1 MLKIRKLVNLLIYL
15 KEFFSISNIIS
26 SMKIF
31 YYSIL
36 KQNTRYPN
44 YLFNFEKKISEYF
57 GSKYA
62 LTFSNGTTAC
72 NALLYSLGVKKGSRV
87 LVSKLTFPSVISTI
101 LRIGATP
108 IYLDFDKDLQID
120 NNDNHK
126 IQNSDFFL
134 ITHAYGLPQNIDNIR
149 SILNLNKKL
158 ILIEDISH
166 AQGAIINNSMV
177 GTIGSGS
184 FMSMQGDKAINA
196 GEGGVVLTND
206 EDVYNRLIYLSHL
219 NRKTSED
226 RKINLLSKIGF
237 IGKGRMNPLG
247 AITALSDI
255 KNLHKR
261 NKIIREKIK
270 IIYENLKGLKYIHL
284 PKIDKYEN
292 LGGFHYGIPFFC
304 ESKTTLSNLKNE
316 FKIVEYNWPNLDLN
330 ENFNDPDKFLNLL
343 YDKDLNLEKVFQ
355 KSNDLRDQLYFF
367 DLKEIINLN
376 KNKITHKIKIFKTY
390 EN

>member
-1 MLKIRKLVNLLIYL
+1 
-15 KEFFSISNIIS
+15 
-26 SMKIF
+26 MKIIRILTHLKYSLSMRNIASSFKIFF
-31 YYSIL
+31 YNIL

-44 YLFNFEKKISEYF
+44 YLLKFEKEVSNYF
-57 GSKYA
+57 NSKFA
-62 LTFSNGTTAC
+62 LSFSNGTTAC
-72 NALLYSLGVKKGSRV
+72 TALLYSIGVKKNSKIII
-87 LVSKLTFPSVISTI
+87 SKLTFPSVISSI
-101 LRIGATP
+101 LRIGALP
-108 IYLDFDKDLQID
+108 IYLDFDKNFQIKGD
-120 NNDNHK
+120 VNREK
-126 IQNSDFFL
+126 ILSSDFFL

-196 GEGGVVLTND
+196 GEGGLVLTND
-206 EDVYNRLIYLSHL
+206 KDVYNRLIYLSHL

-316 FKIVEYNWPNLDLN
+316 FKIVEYNWPNLDLD
-330 ENFNDPDKFLNLL
+330 ENFNDPDKFLHLL

>member
-1 MLKIRKLVNLLIYL
+1 
-15 KEFFSISNIIS
+15 
-26 SMKIF
+26 MKIIRILTHLKYSLSLRNIASSFKIFF
-31 YYSIL
+31 YNIL

-44 YLFNFEKKISEYF
+44 YLLKFEKEVSNYF
-57 GSKYA
+57 NSKFA
-62 LTFSNGTTAC
+62 LSFSNGTTAC
-72 NALLYSLGVKKGSRV
+72 TALLYSIGVKKNSKIII
-87 LVSKLTFPSVISTI
+87 SKLTFPSVISSI
-101 LRIGATP
+101 LRIGALP
-108 IYLDFDKDLQID
+108 IYLDFDKNFQIKGD
-120 NNDNHK
+120 VNREK
-126 IQNSDFFL
+126 ILSSDFFL

-196 GEGGVVLTND
+196 GEGGLVLTND
-206 EDVYNRLIYLSHL
+206 KDVYNRLIYLSHL

-316 FKIVEYNWPNLDLN
+316 FKIVEYNWPNLDLD
-330 ENFNDPDKFLNLL
+330 ENFNDPDKFLHLL

>member
-1 MLKIRKLVNLLIYL
+1 MKIIRILKHL
-15 KEFFSISNIIS
+15 KECLNFRGFFSSV
-26 SMKIF
+26 KIF
-31 YYSIL
+31 YYNFL
-36 KQNTRYPN
+36 KLNTRYPK
-44 YLFNFEKKISEYF
+44 YLLNFEKEVSNYF
-57 GSKYA
+57 GSKYS
-62 LTFSNGTTAC
+62 LSFSNGTTGC
-72 NALLYSLGVKKGSRV
+72 TALLYALGVKKNSKI
-87 LVSKLTFPSVISTI
+87 LISKLTFPSVISSI
-101 LRIGATP
+101 LRIGAIP
-108 IYLDFDKDLQID
+108 IYLDFDKNFQII
-120 NNDNHK
+120 NK
-126 IQNSDFFL
+126 IDKEILKNSDFFL
-134 ITHAYGLPQNIDNIR
+134 ITHPYGLPQNITNIN
-149 SILNLNKKL
+149 SIMSLNKKL

-316 FKIVEYNWPNLDLN
+316 FKIVEYNWPNLDLD